1 MPLTVSK
8 LLEVLLVP
16 MHLLL
21 MPLHLM
27 LMVLHL
33 LTMLHPLM
41 LADLLLFLHVQV
53 LVLLLV
59 HPSCSSSVHTPL

>member
-1 MPLTVSK
+1 
-8 LLEVLLVP
+8 
-16 MHLLL
+16 L

-53 LVLLLV
+53 LVRLLV